1 MYSMTLMLLLFKY
14 LLHNWRHLYLYFIM
28 YSFTWKL
35 YPSERPPLN
44 PLNSSTKAGQVYLN
58 DWFINF
64 HNFILKLINSSR
76 LVEYLFNLFYIRS
89 LQKIFLWKIYTPNLY
104 YQEQAPLNHLET
116 FLFSGN
122 SSSNPKYIIMLH
134 LIYQLIKKAINQES
148 NQSRKQSIKK
158 VINQESNQSR
168 KQSIKKVIHQ
178 ENNQSRKQSIKKAI
192 NQ

>member
-1 MYSMTLMLLLFKY
+1 
-14 LLHNWRHLYLYFIM
+14 M

-44 PLNSSTKAGQVYLN
+44 PLNSLTKAGQVYLN
-58 DWFINF
+58 DRLI
-64 HNFILKLINSSR
+64 NFILKLINGSQL
-76 LVEYLFNLFYIRS
+76 LVEYLFNLFYKRS
-89 LQKIFLWKIYTPNLY
+89 LQNIFLWQIYTPKLY

-122 SSSNPKYIIMLH
+122 SSSNPKYIIILH

-168 KQSIKKVIHQ
+168 KQSIRKVINQ